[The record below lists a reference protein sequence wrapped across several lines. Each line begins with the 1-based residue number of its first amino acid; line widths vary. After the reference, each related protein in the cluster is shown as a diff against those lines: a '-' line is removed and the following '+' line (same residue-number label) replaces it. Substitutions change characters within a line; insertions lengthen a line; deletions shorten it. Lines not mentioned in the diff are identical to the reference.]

1 MGTEQRKELT
11 LGANETN
18 LASKNFRLSSQVL
31 SLLSGG
37 GGGDAA
43 EILLS

>member
-37 GGGDAA
+37 GGDAA